1 MGPLPPIDHG
11 QVLKVKK
18 TIMDNPFAL
27 RTPFVSAILPDGAAS
42 LAWWFIFAQNRL
54 LVAVPGQQP
63 AAIGRRSPEQLG
75 LLPVFTRYLGRY
87 AAADCYVA
95 ELPGDALAPLE
106 TEFRDLRSLFGVL
119 PEDHF
124 CLAGRAIQIVH
135 WYREHRYCGRC
146 GTAMV
151 DRRTELA
158 RKCPNCTFTSYPRL
172 SPAVIM
178 SVIRDDRIL
187 LARAP
192 RFPPGMYSTLAGFV
206 EPGETLEEAVSREVR
221 EEVAIEISNIEYVA
235 SQPWPFPHSVMIGFT
250 ATYAGGEIR
259 VDGEELEDAGWFS
272 AAELPALP
280 SKISISRFLI
290 DNFVNRRPGQP

>member
-1 MGPLPPIDHG
+1 MNHG
-11 QVLKVKK
+11 RAQLIQKK
-18 TIMDNPFAL
+18 MTTNNPFAL
-27 RTPFVSAILPDGAAS
+27 KTPFVSGIRPDGSAT
-42 LAWWFIFAQNRL
+42 LAWWFIFAKNRL
-54 LVAVPGQQP
+54 LVAAAGQQP
-63 AAIGRRSPEQLG
+63 AGIGRRSPEQLG
-75 LLPVFTRYLGRY
+75 LLPVFTRYFGRY

-95 ELPGDALAPLE
+95 ELADFPPAPPD
-106 TEFRDLRSLFGVL
+106 TEFCDLRGLFGVL
-119 PEDHF
+119 PDDHF

-135 WYREHRYCGRC
+135 WYREHRFCGKC

-151 DRRTELA
+151 NRRTEFA
-158 RKCPNCTFTSYPRL
+158 RKCPSCAFISYPRL

-221 EEVAIEISNIEYVA
+221 EEVAIEIRDIRYVA

-259 VDGEELEDAGWFS
+259 VDGQELEDAGWFS
-272 AAELPALP
+272 PAELPALP

-290 DNFVNRRPGQP
+290 DNFIDRRTE

>member
-1 MGPLPPIDHG
+1 M
-11 QVLKVKK
+11 
-18 TIMDNPFAL
+18 TTNNPFAL
-27 RTPFVSAILPDGAAS
+27 KTPFVSGNRPDGPAT
-42 LAWWFIFAQNRL
+42 LAWWFIFAKDRL
-54 LVAVPGQQP
+54 LVATPGQQP
-63 AAIGRRSPEQLG
+63 AAIGGHSPEQLG
-75 LLPVFTRYLGRY
+75 LLPIFTRYLGRY
-87 AAADCYVA
+87 ATADCYVA
-95 ELPGDALAPLE
+95 ELADDSPAPPD
-106 TEFRDLRSLFGVL
+106 TKFRDLRSLFGVL
-119 PEDHF
+119 PEDLF

-135 WYREHRYCGRC
+135 WYREHRFCGKC

-151 DRRTELA
+151 DRRTEIA
-158 RKCPNCTFTSYPRL
+158 RKCPSCTFISYPRL

-187 LARAP
+187 LARAA

-206 EPGETLEEAVSREVR
+206 EPGETLEEAVSREVK

-272 AAELPALP
+272 PADLPALP

-290 DNFVNRRPGQP
+290 DNFINRRAE